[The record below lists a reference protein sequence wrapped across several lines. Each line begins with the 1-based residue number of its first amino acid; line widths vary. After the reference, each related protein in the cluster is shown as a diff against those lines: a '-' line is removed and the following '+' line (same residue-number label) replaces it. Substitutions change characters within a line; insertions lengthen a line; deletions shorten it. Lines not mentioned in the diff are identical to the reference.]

1 TRGSLSVCDP
11 GSAIMNQLIVCFWPQ
26 AAVPECLLSRQA
38 RRPTRAVASPDDAQ
52 AGQIRPMLTR
62 INAADEATK
71 PRLSEVYCMNHPW
84 LTTTDWPVSAFDG
97 NAARNTATSATS
109 CAVVNS
115 PSTVSFNITVLTTS
129 ASEIPSSRACSGICF
144 STSGVRT

>member
-1 TRGSLSVCDP
+1 MINRLSVFGP
-11 GSAIMNQLIVCFWPQ
+11 QRRSRNVCSRAKRGGQRARWPR
-26 AAVPECLLSRQA
+26 LH
-38 RRPTRAVASPDDAQ
+38 DAQ
-52 AGQIRPMLTR
+52 ARQTRPMLTQ

-71 PRLSEVYCMNHPW
+71 TRLTEVYCMNHPW

-115 PSTVSFNITVLTTS
+115 PSTVSFNITVLTT
-129 ASEIPSSRACSGICF
+129 
-144 STSGVRT
+144 

>member
-1 TRGSLSVCDP
+1 MISTEYTLRASHTGLSFSLRSLLGRHDQP
-11 GSAIMNQLIVCFWPQ
+11 IVCFWPQ
-26 AAVPECLLSRQA
+26 AAVPKCLLSRQA
-38 RRPTRAVASPDDAQ
+38 RRPRLHDAQ
-52 AGQIRPMLTR
+52 ARQTRPMLTR
-62 INAADEATK
+62 INEADEATK

-109 CAVVNS
+109 CAVVNW

-129 ASEIPSSRACSGICF
+129 ASE
-144 STSGVRT
+144 